1 MSWGNWIIV
10 AFVLFAIFVATLVTI
25 CVNTEISLV
34 TRDYYEEELAYQ
46 QQLDRKQNA
55 SRLQV
60 LPEIVINGANLEV
73 HYANLN
79 SISSGVLTL
88 FRPSDASLDH
98 EFLLLPSGEDIQ
110 RFPLS
115 RQDKGLYKARMQWV
129 MDGKEYYIEKTI
141 VL

>member
-1 MSWGNWIIV
+1 
-10 AFVLFAIFVATLVTI
+10 
-25 CVNTEISLV
+25 NTDISLV
-34 TRDYYEEELAYQ
+34 TRNYYEEELAYQ

-55 SRLQV
+55 GRLQV
-60 LPEIVINGANLEV
+60 LPEIMINGTHLEV
-73 HYANLN
+73 YYPDLN

-98 EFLLLPSGEDIQ
+98 EFLLMPSGEDFQ

-115 RQDKGLYKARMQWV
+115 RLGKGLYKARMQWV
-129 MDGKEYYIEKTI
+129 MDGKEYYIEKSI